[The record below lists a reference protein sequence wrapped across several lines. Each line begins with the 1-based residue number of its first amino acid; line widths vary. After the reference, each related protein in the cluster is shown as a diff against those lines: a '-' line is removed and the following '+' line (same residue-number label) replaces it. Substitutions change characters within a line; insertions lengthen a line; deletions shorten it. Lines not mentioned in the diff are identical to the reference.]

1 MARFNPESG
10 LRHTDLAEAQKD
22 IDNLHAALTSQ
33 PVIEQAKGI
42 LMARHCCGP
51 DQAFRLLA
59 QASQREN
66 RKLRDLAAAVVA
78 SVQTTPSDVAT
89 GRAEQTAH
97 VAAGQPCPTR
107 PPLPGGQGH
116 A

>member
-1 MARFNPESG
+1 MARFDPEPG

-51 DQAFRLLA
+51 DRAFRLLVD
-59 QASQREN
+59 ASQREN
-66 RKLRDLAAAVVA
+66 RKLREVAAAMVA
-78 SVQTTPSDVAT
+78 SVQARPSDLADWR
-89 GRAEQTAH
+89 G
-97 VAAGQPCPTR
+97 
-107 PPLPGGQGH
+107 
-116 A
+116 

>member
-1 MARFNPESG
+1 MASFNNAPG
-10 LRHTDLAEAQKD
+10 PRHTDLAEAQKD

-51 DQAFRLLA
+51 DRAFRLLA

-66 RKLRDLAAAVVA
+66 RKLRDVAAAVVA
-78 SVQTTPSDVAT
+78 SVQASP
-89 GRAEQTAH
+89 GNL
-97 VAAGQPCPTR
+97 AAR
-107 PPLPGGQGH
+107 PR
-116 A
+116 

>member
-1 MARFNPESG
+1 MARFDVESG
-10 LRHTDLAEAQKD
+10 PRHTDLAEAQKD

-33 PVIEQAKGI
+33 PVIEQARGI
-42 LMARHCCGP
+42 LMANHRCGP

-78 SVQTTPSDVAT
+78 SVQAKPDEAACRPLPHSPRTESCVAISLD
-89 GRAEQTAH
+89 R
-97 VAAGQPCPTR
+97 TR
-107 PPLPGGQGH
+107 PG
-116 A
+116 